1 MLFPLKLGIRVYVG
15 FTAMIPL
22 RCSICFFLQ
31 DHHAIM
37 YKHLYGFNN
46 TPPHLRHYI
55 VVLFPRKL
63 ALSTRTPALCYYK
76 KGPSLEFVFSVIIS
90 SFSDLQRNRMTP
102 ERDLFC
108 TIEWLTAD
116 YEGCLKKYPNEQFE
130 GETHNCIV
138 TNRNRF
144 ISEHSYFLCPIF
156 FSS

>member
-1 MLFPLKLGIRVYVG
+1 MLVSRLWYLCVAVFV
-15 FTAMIPL
+15 
-22 RCSICFFLQ
+22 FFYKT
-31 DHHAIM
+31 IM
-37 YKHLYGFNN
+37 QSCTN
-46 TPPHLRHYI
+46 TYTGLITPPPPHLRHYI